1 MLTRRARD
9 VEPEQI
15 INSLEEGIRQTVHN
29 EFSLLSLS
37 CSDYLSLSSV
47 ELKTIN
53 PSSREKY
60 FLEDGL
66 IVLTKS
72 RHHCSNF
79 IS

>member
-1 MLTRRARD
+1 MLTGRARD

-47 ELKTIN
+47 ELKIKTRLKGKNISLSL
-53 PSSREKY
+53 PSQRVDCFDK
-60 FLEDGL
+60 
-66 IVLTKS
+66 KS
-72 RHHCSNF
+72 TSL
-79 IS
+79 